1 MFTNN
6 HSDDEQ
12 GHWVSFTDL
21 VLGFM
26 AIFIVVS
33 LVSLTQIRPEEQPK
47 ATDSIPEKVDTIV
60 IVEIQDNDNEKGVYQ
75 LLIDVF
81 RERLAAHEAIEI
93 ADSAT
98 IRFTVNENSRSPLFR
113 PDQSRLTTYFR
124 GIMEEVLPIFLEELY
139 TIYSKPDEDLV
150 IREIR
155 IEGHTDPAGEYFHNL
170 SLSTNRA
177 LAVQKYILQSEALAG
192 YPVEFRSFMEK
203 NTIACGYSF
212 SRTLDSQGEL
222 VDRGSRTVDFDKSR
236 RVEFRI
242 LLEKK

>member
-6 HSDDEQ
+6 QSEDEN
-12 GHWVSFTDL
+12 GHWISFTDL

-26 AIFIVVS
+26 AVFIVVS
-33 LVSLTQIRPEEQPK
+33 LVALPQIKDSRQEESPDVTQPIDTSSVEEE
-47 ATDSIPEKVDTIV
+47 ALF
-60 IVEIQDNDNEKGVYQ
+60 NEKGVYQ
-75 LLIDVF
+75 VLIDVF
-81 RERLAAHEAIEI
+81 RERLGGHEAIEI

-98 IRFTVNENSRSPLFR
+98 IRFTVDENSRSPLFR

-124 GIMEEVLPIFLEELY
+124 EIMDEVLPIFLEELY
-139 TIYSKPDEDLV
+139 IIYSKPDEDLI

-155 IEGHTDPAGEYFHNL
+155 IEGHTDPDGEYYHNL

-177 LAVQKYILQSEALAG
+177 LAVQKYLLQSEALTG
-192 YPVEFRSFMEK
+192 YPADFRSFIEK
-203 NTIACGYSF
+203 NTIGCGYSF
-212 SRTLDSQGEL
+212 SRTLNSNGDL
-222 VDRGSRTVDFDKSR
+222 VDRGSYSVDFDKSR